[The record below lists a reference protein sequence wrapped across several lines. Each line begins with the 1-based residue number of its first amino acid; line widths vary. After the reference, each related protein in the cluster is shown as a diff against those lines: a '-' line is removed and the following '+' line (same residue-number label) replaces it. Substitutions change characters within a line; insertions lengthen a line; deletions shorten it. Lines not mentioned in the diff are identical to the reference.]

1 MADGRIWQG
10 SRAEFGR
17 IIIYI
22 RPKSDLLT
30 SDKKKPPFQ
39 ECFCGLPSESSVG
52 ILGAVGRE
60 GRNSRLS
67 HYHETSGLAQTRG
80 ESVNT

>member
-1 MADGRIWQG
+1 MFILVFILYFRINLLIGRTTAVTG
-10 SRAEFGR
+10 
-17 IIIYI
+17 
-22 RPKSDLLT
+22 
-30 SDKKKPPFQ
+30 
-39 ECFCGLPSESSVG
+39 VG

-67 HYHETSGLAQTRG
+67 HYHETSGLEQTRG